1 MPKCYSSKPNDG
13 KPADTKFPFSYDDEV
28 EKNNKTML
36 LVGIKDL
43 DFDDAELG
51 YDMRG
56 SNVGVGASIDADIKG
71 FVVGNGVSVDVDVM
85 VLFLVMVLVFM
96 WVILLLVIVLKLKH
110 MLILM
115 LVWVLLWVMLLLIYV
130 VIVRMMKRK
139 KIKTISLLIRN
150 DLTTYWV
157 IITLRK
163 LYIVLQIQNI
173 NEY

>member
-13 KPADTKFPFSYDDEV
+13 KPACTKFSFSYDDEV

-43 DFDDAELG
+43 DFDDAELS

-56 SNVGVGASIDADIKG
+56 SHVGVGASIDADIKG
-71 FVVGNGVSVDVDVM
+71 FVVGNGASVDVDVM
-85 VLFLVMVLVFM
+85 VLFLVMVLVLM
-96 WVILLLVIVLKLKH
+96 WVILLLVIVLVLKD

-130 VIVRMMKRK
+130 VIVR
-139 KIKTISLLIRN
+139 
-150 DLTTYWV
+150 
-157 IITLRK
+157 
-163 LYIVLQIQNI
+163 
-173 NEY
+173 